1 MGSISKEAL
10 LKALGDMSSAAF
22 KHAMELKLI
31 SDDVEKIPD
40 DDPEENWI
48 PIEERRPK
56 PGQKVL
62 ITYEHDGFL
71 GVGLDAIYSAENL
84 MWLPSEKISVEVI
97 AWLPLPEP
105 YKEEENE
112 KR

>member
-40 DDPEENWI
+40 DGPEENWI
-48 PIEERRPK
+48 LIEEHRPK

-62 ITYEHDGFL
+62 ITYERDGVR
-71 GVGLDAIYSAENL
+71 GVALDAIYSREKDI
-84 MWLPSEKISVEVI
+84 WLPSEKIAVEVI
-97 AWLPLPEP
+97 AWMPLPKP
-105 YKEEENE
+105 YMEEKE
-112 KR
+112 